1 MRFTNLTTHQGLKR
15 SIVLL
20 FAVCCL
26 VTVIWGAQQ
35 QQQQSGSAADALPG
49 GERQTLRALLEE
61 VHQLRLALQR
71 ANLTSTRAQLAF
83 ERMRLQRGR
92 LDTLLRE
99 VEGVRSQLLSLR
111 EAVAQTTD
119 RHKELE
125 EQLAHTSEPPLRA
138 RYERQITLS
147 KQILSSQ
154 TRREEQLRERETQ
167 LASQIQLEQ
176 AKLGELEEQLGNLER
191 ELSAP

>member
-1 MRFTNLTTHQGLKR
+1 MRFTTLTSHQGFKR
-15 SIVLL
+15 AVVLL

-35 QQQQSGSAADALPG
+35 QQSGSPSADILPG
-49 GERQTLRALLEE
+49 GERQTLRALLDE

-83 ERMRLQRGR
+83 ERMRLQRAR

-99 VEGVRSQLLSLR
+99 VESVRSQLLSLR
-111 EAVAQTTD
+111 EALAQTTD
-119 RHKELE
+119 RIKETV
-125 EQLAHTSEPPLRA
+125 EQIVQTPEAALRA
-138 RYERQITLS
+138 RLERQLTLS
-147 KQILSSQ
+147 KQVLHSQ
-154 TRREEQLRERETQ
+154 TRREEQFRERETQ
-167 LASQIQLEQ
+167 LAAQVQIEQ